1 MDDLEDYR
9 DIFAEAIAEFKRN
22 RWSNLAYSSRPAESL
37 LGLPSQLCQVN
48 LCNNVA
54 PSSSCGDCII
64 GAAKFIF
71 VYSDGTQFSDY
82 QNNLGLR
89 YPQCAAFRNND
100 PTKCVAKVWGTELVG
115 FGGHLKQYAQ
125 WLTPNPGVTCLNDVS
140 PLPLDLACS
149 SGQPVP
155 TPNFSISSGYSLKV
169 DIKTRITAV
178 PL

>member
-1 MDDLEDYR
+1 VDDLEDYAE
-9 DIFAEAIAEFKRN
+9 IFAEAIAEFKLN
-22 RWSNLAYSSRPAESL
+22 RWSNLAYSGRTAESQ
-37 LGLPSQLCQVN
+37 LGSPTQLCQVN

-71 VYSDGTQFSDY
+71 VYSDGTQSADY
-82 QNNLGLR
+82 QNGLGLR

-115 FGGHLKQYAQ
+115 CGGHLMQYAQ

-149 SGQPVP
+149 SGQPAP
-155 TPNFSISSGYSLKV
+155 TPAILFSGYAGKV
-169 DIKTRITAV
+169 NVRTKITAV
-178 PL
+178 QL